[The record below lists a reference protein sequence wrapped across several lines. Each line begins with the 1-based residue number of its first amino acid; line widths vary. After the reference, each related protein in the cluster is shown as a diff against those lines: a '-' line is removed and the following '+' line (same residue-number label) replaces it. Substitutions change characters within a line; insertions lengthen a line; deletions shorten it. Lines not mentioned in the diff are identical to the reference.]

1 MKVGIL
7 TFHAA
12 HNFGAMLQ
20 AYALQ
25 EQIRIN
31 GHEPWIIN
39 YVPEYIASKRPTLQK
54 WMFTHGRALQ
64 TIKYY
69 FKIMRKAKKSYDKY
83 KYFAHEYMKLTNICN
98 IREDLSSICRY
109 FDCIILGSDQ
119 IWNIKFNGKDSVWFG
134 DIEGFKGKLI
144 LYAASAGDKVLDKDI
159 KNILQKKIYDFS
171 AISVRESHLAQQIS
185 NIETKLKISVV
196 LDPSLMVDPKIW
208 HKWQI
213 PIRTDKY
220 IVTYQAREDENVFRI
235 ATEISNQI
243 GHECKILNVDF
254 WNSSFRKGVE
264 KAIVSPSEFI
274 SLIHNSQCVITT
286 SFHGTA
292 FSIINEVPFY
302 TLYLN
307 DGADGRSEELLN
319 KLGLTERMVD
329 KTASPQFTS
338 INYNLVNKKLN
349 ILRSASQDF
358 LKASI

>member
-25 EQIRIN
+25 EQMRIN

-39 YVPEYIASKRPTLQK
+39 YIPEYIASKRPTLQK

-83 KYFAHEYMKLTNICN
+83 KYFAHEHMKLTNICN
-98 IREDLSSICRY
+98 THEDLSNICKY

-119 IWNIKFNGKDSVWFG
+119 IWNIKFNGK
-134 DIEGFKGKLI
+134 LI
-144 LYAASAGDKVLDKDI
+144 LYAASAGDKVLDKEI

-171 AISVRESHLAQQIS
+171 AISVRESHLARQIS
-185 NIETKLKISVV
+185 NIEPKLKISVV
-196 LDPSLMVDPKIW
+196 LDPSLMVNPKIW
-208 HKWQI
+208 YKWQI

-292 FSIINEVPFY
+292 FSIINKVPFY
-302 TLYLN
+302 TLHLN

-319 KLGLTERMVD
+319 KLDLTERLVD
-329 KTASPQFTS
+329 KTASPKFTR
-338 INYNLVNKKLN
+338 INYKHISTKLD
-349 ILRSASQDF
+349 ILRKASQDF
-358 LKASI
+358 LNVNI

>member
-25 EQIRIN
+25 EQMRIN

-39 YVPEYIASKRPTLQK
+39 YIPEYIASKRPTLQK

-83 KYFAHEYMKLTNICN
+83 KYFAHEHMKLTNICN
-98 IREDLSSICRY
+98 THEDLSNICKY

-144 LYAASAGDKVLDKDI
+144 LYAASAGDKVLDKEI

-171 AISVRESHLAQQIS
+171 AISVRESHLARQIS
-185 NIETKLKISVV
+185 NIEPKLKISVV
-196 LDPSLMVDPKIW
+196 LDPSLMVNPKIW
-208 HKWQI
+208 YKWQI

-254 WNSSFRKGVE
+254 WNSSFRKGV
-264 KAIVSPSEFI
+264 VSPSEFI

-292 FSIINEVPFY
+292 FSIINKVPFY
-302 TLYLN
+302 TLHLN

-319 KLGLTERMVD
+319 KLDLTERLVD
-329 KTASPQFTS
+329 KTASPKFTR
-338 INYNLVNKKLN
+338 INYKHISTKLD
-349 ILRSASQDF
+349 ILRKASQDF
-358 LKASI
+358 LNVNI

>member
-98 IREDLSSICRY
+98 IREDLSSICKY

-235 ATEISNQI
+235 ATEISNPVSYTHLRA
-243 GHECKILNVDF
+243 HE
-254 WNSSFRKGVE
+254 
-264 KAIVSPSEFI
+264 
-274 SLIHNSQCVITT
+274 T
-286 SFHGTA
+286 
-292 FSIINEVPFY
+292 
-302 TLYLN
+302 
-307 DGADGRSEELLN
+307 
-319 KLGLTERMVD
+319 
-329 KTASPQFTS
+329 
-338 INYNLVNKKLN
+338 
-349 ILRSASQDF
+349 
-358 LKASI
+358 

>member
-98 IREDLSSICRY
+98 TREDLSSICKY

-119 IWNIKFNGKDSVWFG
+119 IWNIK
-134 DIEGFKGKLI
+134 FKGKLI
-144 LYAASAGDKVLDKDI
+144 LYAASAGDKVLDKEI

-307 DGADGRSEELLN
+307 DGADGRSKELLN

>member
-25 EQIRIN
+25 EQMRIN

-39 YVPEYIASKRPTLQK
+39 YIPEYIASKRPTLQK

-83 KYFAHEYMKLTNICN
+83 KYFAHEHMKLTNICN
-98 IREDLSSICRY
+98 THEDLSNICKY

-119 IWNIKFNGKDSVWFG
+119 IWNIKFNGKDYVWFG
-134 DIEGFKGKLI
+134 EGFKGKLI
-144 LYAASAGDKVLDKDI
+144 LYAASAGDKVLDKEI

-171 AISVRESHLAQQIS
+171 AISVRESHLARQIS
-185 NIETKLKISVV
+185 NIEPKLKISFV
-196 LDPSLMVDPKIW
+196 LDPSLMVNPKIW
-208 HKWQI
+208 YKWQI

-292 FSIINEVPFY
+292 FSIINKVPFY
-302 TLYLN
+302 TLHLN

-319 KLGLTERMVD
+319 KLDLTERLVD
-329 KTASPQFTS
+329 KTASPKFTR
-338 INYNLVNKKLN
+338 INYKHISTKLD
-349 ILRSASQDF
+349 ILRKASQDF
-358 LKASI
+358 LNVNI